1 MMNWSRDYDKNKIL
15 PIYGVGPVYVISCL
29 FLTII
34 ALIFNCYKIIP
45 VLKFL
50 YLFMIILGILC
61 ITIGVILW
69 LSAVLVTKIDR
80 KIKEGKLITTGIYS
94 IVRNPIYSAFLFI
107 FTGIIFLVN
116 NIYLLVL
123 PISFNKNLNASLV
136 SSSISSFLKRITEKK
151 SSSNLS
157 KFFSSKSAVCSFLF

>member
-1 MMNWSRDYDKNKIL
+1 MKKSKTL
-15 PIYGVGPVYVISCL
+15 PIYGVGPIYVISCL
-29 FLTII
+29 ILTII

-50 YLFMIILGILC
+50 DLFMIILGILC

-69 LSAVLVTKIDR
+69 LSAVLVTQIDR

-116 NIYLLVL
+116 NIYLLAL
-123 PISFNKNLNASLV
+123 PITFWIYLTILLKLTEEKWLEDKFTDEYNRYSKNVNRV
-136 SSSISSFLKRITEKK
+136 IPNVFKYKK
-151 SSSNLS
+151 
-157 KFFSSKSAVCSFLF
+157 

>member
-1 MMNWSRDYDKNKIL
+1 MKKSKTL
-15 PIYGVGPVYVISCL
+15 PIYGVGPIYVISCL
-29 FLTII
+29 ILTII

-50 YLFMIILGILC
+50 DLFMIILGILC
-61 ITIGVILW
+61 ITIEVILW

-123 PISFNKNLNASLV
+123 PITFWIYLTILLKLTEEKWLKDKFTDEYDRYSKNVNRV
-136 SSSISSFLKRITEKK
+136 IPNVFKYKK
-151 SSSNLS
+151 
-157 KFFSSKSAVCSFLF
+157 

>member
-1 MMNWSRDYDKNKIL
+1 
-15 PIYGVGPVYVISCL
+15 
-29 FLTII
+29 
-34 ALIFNCYKIIP
+34 
-45 VLKFL
+45 
-50 YLFMIILGILC
+50 MIILGILC

-116 NIYLLVL
+116 NIYLF
-123 PISFNKNLNASLV
+123 ISITNNFLDLFNY
-136 SSSISSFLKRITEKK
+136 SFKINRRKMVER
-151 SSSNLS
+151 
-157 KFFSSKSAVCSFLF
+157 

>member
-1 MMNWSRDYDKNKIL
+1 MKKSKTL
-15 PIYGVGPVYVISCL
+15 PIYGVGPIYVISCL
-29 FLTII
+29 ILTII

-50 YLFMIILGILC
+50 DLFMIILGILC

-69 LSAVLVTKIDR
+69 LSAVLVTQIDR

-116 NIYLLVL
+116 NIYLLAL
-123 PISFNKNLNASLV
+123 SITFWIYLTILLKLTEEKWLEDKFTDEYDRYSKNVNRV
-136 SSSISSFLKRITEKK
+136 IPNIFKYKK
-151 SSSNLS
+151 
-157 KFFSSKSAVCSFLF
+157 

>member
-1 MMNWSRDYDKNKIL
+1 MKKSKTL
-15 PIYGVGPVYVISCL
+15 SIYGVGPIYVISCL
-29 FLTII
+29 ILTII

-50 YLFMIILGILC
+50 DLFMIILGILC
-61 ITIGVILW
+61 IAIGVILW
-69 LSAVLVTKIDR
+69 LSAVLVTK
-80 KIKEGKLITTGIYS
+80 

-123 PISFNKNLNASLV
+123 PITFCIYLTILLKLTEEKWLKDKFTDEYDRYSKNVNRV
-136 SSSISSFLKRITEKK
+136 IPNVFKYKK
-151 SSSNLS
+151 
-157 KFFSSKSAVCSFLF
+157 

>member
-1 MMNWSRDYDKNKIL
+1 MKKSKTL
-15 PIYGVGPVYVISCL
+15 PIYGVGPIYVISCL
-29 FLTII
+29 ILTII
-34 ALIFNCYKIIP
+34 ALILNYYKIIP

-50 YLFMIILGILC
+50 DLFMIILGILC

-123 PISFNKNLNASLV
+123 PITFWIYLTILLKLTEEKWLKDKFTDEYDRYSKNVNRV
-136 SSSISSFLKRITEKK
+136 IPNVFKYKK
-151 SSSNLS
+151 
-157 KFFSSKSAVCSFLF
+157 

>member
-1 MMNWSRDYDKNKIL
+1 MKKSKTL
-15 PIYGVGPVYVISCL
+15 PLYGVGPIYVISCL
-29 FLTII
+29 ILTII
-34 ALIFNCYKIIP
+34 ALILNYYKIIP

-50 YLFMIILGILC
+50 DLFMIILGILF
-61 ITIGVILW
+61 IVIGVILW

-123 PISFNKNLNASLV
+123 PITFWIYLTILLKLTEEKWLKDKFTDEYDRYSKNVNRV
-136 SSSISSFLKRITEKK
+136 IPNVFKYKK
-151 SSSNLS
+151 
-157 KFFSSKSAVCSFLF
+157 

>member
-1 MMNWSRDYDKNKIL
+1 MKKSKTL
-15 PIYGVGPVYVISCL
+15 PIYGVGPIYVISCL
-29 FLTII
+29 ILTII

-50 YLFMIILGILC
+50 DLFMIILGILC

-69 LSAVLVTKIDR
+69 LSAVLVTQIDR

-123 PISFNKNLNASLV
+123 PITFWIYLTILLKLTEEKWLEDKFTDEYDRYSKNVNRV
-136 SSSISSFLKRITEKK
+136 IPNVFKYKK
-151 SSSNLS
+151 
-157 KFFSSKSAVCSFLF
+157 

>member
-1 MMNWSRDYDKNKIL
+1 MKKSITL
-15 PIYGVGPVYVISCL
+15 PIYGVGPIYVISCL
-29 FLTII
+29 ILTII

-50 YLFMIILGILC
+50 DLFMIILGILC

-116 NIYLLVL
+116 NIYLLAL
-123 PISFNKNLNASLV
+123 PITFWIYLTILLKLTEEKWLKDKFTDEYDRYSKNVNRV
-136 SSSISSFLKRITEKK
+136 IPNVFKYKK
-151 SSSNLS
+151 
-157 KFFSSKSAVCSFLF
+157 

>member
-1 MMNWSRDYDKNKIL
+1 MKKSKTL
-15 PIYGVGPVYVISCL
+15 PIYGVGPIYVISCL
-29 FLTII
+29 ILTII
-34 ALIFNCYKIIP
+34 ALILNYYKIIP

-50 YLFMIILGILC
+50 DLFMIIFGILF
-61 ITIGVILW
+61 IIIGAILW
-69 LSAVLVTKIDR
+69 LSAVLLTQIDR

-123 PISFNKNLNASLV
+123 PITFWIYLTILLKLTEEKWLKDKFTYEYNRYSKNVNRV
-136 SSSISSFLKRITEKK
+136 IPNIFKYKK
-151 SSSNLS
+151 
-157 KFFSSKSAVCSFLF
+157 

>member
-1 MMNWSRDYDKNKIL
+1 MKKSKTL
-15 PIYGVGPVYVISCL
+15 PIYGVGPIYVISCL
-29 FLTII
+29 ILTII
-34 ALIFNCYKIIP
+34 ALILNCYKIIP

-50 YLFMIILGILC
+50 DLFMIILGILC

-123 PISFNKNLNASLV
+123 PITFWIYLTILLKLTEEKWLEDKFTDEYNRYSKNVNRV
-136 SSSISSFLKRITEKK
+136 IPNIFKYKK
-151 SSSNLS
+151 
-157 KFFSSKSAVCSFLF
+157 

>member
-123 PISFNKNLNASLV
+123 PITFWIYLTILLKLTEEKWLEDKFTDEYDRYSKNVNRV
-136 SSSISSFLKRITEKK
+136 IPNVFKYKK
-151 SSSNLS
+151 
-157 KFFSSKSAVCSFLF
+157 

>member
-1 MMNWSRDYDKNKIL
+1 MKKSKTL
-15 PIYGVGPVYVISCL
+15 PIYGVGPIYVISCL
-29 FLTII
+29 ILTII

-50 YLFMIILGILC
+50 DLFMIILGILC
-61 ITIGVILW
+61 ITIGAILW
-69 LSAVLVTKIDR
+69 LSAVLLTQIDR

-116 NIYLLVL
+116 NIYLLAL
-123 PISFNKNLNASLV
+123 PITFWIYLTILLKLTEEKWLEDKFTDEYNRYSKNVNRV
-136 SSSISSFLKRITEKK
+136 IPNIFKYKK
-151 SSSNLS
+151 
-157 KFFSSKSAVCSFLF
+157 

>member
-1 MMNWSRDYDKNKIL
+1 MKKSKKL
-15 PIYGVGPVYVISCL
+15 PIYEVGPIYVISCL

-34 ALIFNCYKIIP
+34 ALILNYYKIIP

-50 YLFMIILGILC
+50 NLFMIILGILF
-61 ITIGVILW
+61 IIIGVILW
-69 LSAVLVTKIDR
+69 LSAVLVIAKIDM

-123 PISFNKNLNASLV
+123 PITFWIYLTIILKLTEEKWLKDKFTDEYDRYSKNVNRV
-136 SSSISSFLKRITEKK
+136 IPNIFKYKK
-151 SSSNLS
+151 
-157 KFFSSKSAVCSFLF
+157 

>member
-1 MMNWSRDYDKNKIL
+1 MKKSKKL
-15 PIYGVGPVYVISCL
+15 PIYGVGPIYVISCL
-29 FLTII
+29 ILTII
-34 ALIFNCYKIIP
+34 ALILNCYNIIP

-50 YLFMIILGILC
+50 DLFMIILGILF
-61 ITIGVILW
+61 IIIGVILW
-69 LSAVLVTKIDR
+69 LSAVVIAKIDM

-123 PISFNKNLNASLV
+123 PITFWIYLTILLKLTEEKWLKDKFTYEYNRYSKNVNRV
-136 SSSISSFLKRITEKK
+136 IPNIFKYKK
-151 SSSNLS
+151 
-157 KFFSSKSAVCSFLF
+157 

>member
-1 MMNWSRDYDKNKIL
+1 MKKSKTL
-15 PIYGVGPVYVISCL
+15 PIYGVGPIYVISCL
-29 FLTII
+29 ILTII
-34 ALIFNCYKIIP
+34 ALILNCYKIIP

-50 YLFMIILGILC
+50 DLFMIILGILC

-69 LSAVLVTKIDR
+69 LSAVLVTQIDR

-123 PISFNKNLNASLV
+123 PITFWIYLTILLKLTEEKWLEDKFTDEYNRYSKNVNRV
-136 SSSISSFLKRITEKK
+136 IPNIFKYKK
-151 SSSNLS
+151 
-157 KFFSSKSAVCSFLF
+157 